1 MDVRAD
7 RSLRDSERFYYRQ
20 IDGLRCLAFF
30 MVFCGHFYDVTRF
43 FPAGSVWV
51 ALLWPFNKRG
61 WTGVDVFLV
70 LSSFL
75 IFSLLLAER
84 DRHGKV
90 SIGRFYIRRA
100 LRIWPLYFP
109 YLLFAMLIV
118 PLAWPQPSPYWLTIK
133 QHLFPFLTFFG
144 NISYAYFL
152 GSLSQLFA
160 HLWTVCLEEQFYV
173 FPPVVVMFAAFRL
186 DRRLLVPAAILLAF
200 SFGCKVY
207 VIANGVAYPMLWS
220 NPFCRMDPFIAGA
233 LCAAIVHERP
243 AWMERQV
250 GLWFLLAAILG
261 FALVCLGP
269 QLGTSMNGA
278 WQLPVVTLS
287 AACLVMSALTNGGPG
302 SVFASRPL
310 AFLGKISFG
319 LYVYHEI
326 CLQAVLAGLNTKRF
340 LGETPLSYSL
350 DFTLALGATIAVAS
364 ISYLYYERP
373 ILLFKQRFELI
384 RSRPA

>member
-1 MDVRAD
+1 
-7 RSLRDSERFYYRQ
+7 LRDSERFYYRQ

>member
-7 RSLRDSERFYYRQ
+7 RSLGVSDGFYYRQ

-75 IFSLLLAER
+75 IFLLLLAER
-84 DRHGKV
+84 DCHGKV
-90 SIGRFYIRRA
+90 SIARFYIRRA

-118 PLAWPQPSPYWLTIK
+118 PLVWPQPSSYWLTIK
-133 QHLFPFLTFFG
+133 QHLFPFLTFLG

-160 HLWTVCLEEQFYV
+160 HLWTVCLEEQFYI
-173 FPPVVVMFAAFRL
+173 FPPIIVMFLAFRL
-186 DRRLLVPAAILLAF
+186 DGRLLIPATILLAF
-200 SFGCKVY
+200 SLGCKVY
-207 VIANGVAYPMLWS
+207 VISNGVPYPMLWS

-243 AWMERQV
+243 AWMERHV
-250 GLWFLLAAILG
+250 GMWFLLAAILG
-261 FALVCLGP
+261 FVLVCLGP
-269 QLGTSMNGA
+269 QLGTSMHGA
-278 WQLPVVTLS
+278 WQLPVVALS
-287 AACLVMSALTNGGPG
+287 AACLVMSAITKGGIG
-302 SVFASRPL
+302 SVFGWWPL

-326 CLQAVLAGLNTKRF
+326 CLQGVLAGLNTKRF
-340 LGETPLSYSL
+340 LGETPLSYLL
-350 DFTLALGATIAVAS
+350 DFTLALGTTIAVAS

-373 ILLFKQRFELI
+373 ILRFKQRFEVI